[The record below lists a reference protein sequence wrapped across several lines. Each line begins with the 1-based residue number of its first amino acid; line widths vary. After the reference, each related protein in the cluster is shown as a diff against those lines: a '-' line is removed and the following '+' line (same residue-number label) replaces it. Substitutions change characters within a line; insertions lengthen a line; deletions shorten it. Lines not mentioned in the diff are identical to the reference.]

1 MKFLSGKNM
10 ENDLSMGAAWMNG
23 KVLPISQAMI
33 PVNDWGLVRSDITY
47 DVVPVIDGAFFR
59 FDEYLT
65 RFLSSMED
73 LHLDPGMSK
82 RDIKAA
88 LHQMVGKS
96 SLRDSYVAMVCS
108 RGKPKIAGSRDPRD
122 CENHFFAWCVPYVHI
137 IKPEI
142 VEQGATAWIAQNAY
156 RIPENSVNPRV
167 KNYHWGDFTQG
178 IFEAKDK
185 NYETVILLDYDGN
198 VTEGPGFNVFAV
210 KDKVL
215 ITPDRGVLAGVSRKT
230 VLEMADHLGIN
241 TSIRA
246 LGVEELLEADEVF
259 ISSSG
264 GGVIPIIRV
273 NETIFGNGAS
283 GPVSI
288 QLNETY
294 WTWATLEK
302 YRDPINYAL

>member
-1 MKFLSGKNM
+1 M
-10 ENDLSMGAAWMNG
+10 ENDLSLGAAWMNG
-23 KVLPISQAMI
+23 TVIPISQAAI
-33 PVNDWGLVRSDITY
+33 PVNDWGLVHSDITY

-59 FDEYLT
+59 FDEYLA
-65 RFLSSMED
+65 RFLSSMENF
-73 LHLDPGMSK
+73 HLDPGMRK
-82 RDIKAA
+82 RDIKVA
-88 LHQMVGKS
+88 LHQMVSKS
-96 SLRDSYVAMVCS
+96 RLRDSYVAMVCS

-122 CENHFFAWCVPYVHI
+122 CDNHFFAWCVPYVHV
-137 IKPEI
+137 IKPEV

-230 VLEMADHLGIN
+230 VLEMAEHLGIN
-241 TSIRA
+241 TSVRS
-246 LGVEELLEADEVF
+246 LSVEEFLEADEVF
-259 ISSSG
+259 LSSSG

-283 GPVSI
+283 GPISV

-294 WTWATLEK
+294 WAWTTLEK
-302 YRDPINYAL
+302 YRDPIDYEP

>member
-1 MKFLSGKNM
+1 M
-10 ENDLSMGAAWMNG
+10 ENDLSLGAAWMNG
-23 KVLPISQAMI
+23 TVIPISQATI
-33 PVNDWGLVRSDITY
+33 PVNDWGLVHSDITY

-59 FDEYLT
+59 FDEYLA

-73 LHLDPGMSK
+73 LLLDPGMSK
-82 RDIKAA
+82 RDIQAA
-88 LHQMVGKS
+88 LHQMVSKS
-96 SLRDSYVAMVCS
+96 SLRYSYVAMVCS
-108 RGKPKIAGSRDPRD
+108 RGKPKIVGSRDPRD
-122 CENHFFAWCVPYVHI
+122 CENHFFAWCVPYVYI
-137 IKPEI
+137 IKPET

-230 VLEMADHLGIN
+230 VLEMAAHLGIN
-241 TSIRA
+241 TSVRS
-246 LGVEELLEADEVF
+246 LSVEEFLEADEVF
-259 ISSSG
+259 LSSSG

-283 GPVSI
+283 GPISV

-294 WTWATLEK
+294 WKWTTLEK
-302 YRDPINYAL
+302 YRDPIDYTL

>member
-1 MKFLSGKNM
+1 MEHNLS
-10 ENDLSMGAAWMNG
+10 LGAAWMNG
-23 KVLPISQAMI
+23 KVLPISQATI
-33 PVNDWGLVRSDITY
+33 PVNDWGLVHSDITY

-59 FDEYLT
+59 FDEYLA
-65 RFLSSMED
+65 RFLSSMEN

-82 RDIKAA
+82 RDIQAA

-96 SLRDSYVAMVCS
+96 SLRNSYVAMVCS
-108 RGKPKIAGSRDPRD
+108 RGKPKMAGSRDPRD

-156 RIPENSVNPRV
+156 RIPENSVNPLV

-185 NYETVILLDYDGN
+185 DYETVILLDYDGN

-230 VLEMADHLGIN
+230 VLEMADYLGIN
-241 TSIRA
+241 TSVRP
-246 LGVEELLEADEVF
+246 LSVEELLEADEVF
-259 ISSSG
+259 LSSSG

-283 GPVSI
+283 GPISV

-294 WTWATLEK
+294 WNWTTLEK
-302 YRDPINYAL
+302 YRDPIDYAL

>member
-1 MKFLSGKNM
+1 M
-10 ENDLSMGAAWMNG
+10 ENDLSLGAAWMNG
-23 KVLPISQAMI
+23 TVIPISQAAI
-33 PVNDWGLVRSDITY
+33 PVNDWGLVHSDITY

-59 FDEYLT
+59 FDEYLA
-65 RFLSSMED
+65 RFLSSMEN

-88 LHQMVGKS
+88 LHQMVSKS
-96 SLRDSYVAMVCS
+96 RLRDSYVAMVCS

-122 CENHFFAWCVPYVHI
+122 CDNHFFAWCVPYVHV
-137 IKPEI
+137 IKPEV

-230 VLEMADHLGIN
+230 VLEMAEHLGIN
-241 TSIRA
+241 TSVRS
-246 LGVEELLEADEVF
+246 LSVEEFLEADEVF
-259 ISSSG
+259 LSSSG

-283 GPVSI
+283 GPISV

-294 WTWATLEK
+294 WAWTTLEK
-302 YRDPINYAL
+302 YRDPIDYEP

>member
-1 MKFLSGKNM
+1 M
-10 ENDLSMGAAWMNG
+10 ENDLSLGAAWMNG
-23 KVLPISQAMI
+23 TVIPISQAAI
-33 PVNDWGLVRSDITY
+33 PVNDWGLVHSDITY

-59 FDEYLT
+59 FDEYLA
-65 RFLSSMED
+65 RFLSSMEN

-88 LHQMVGKS
+88 LHQMVSKS
-96 SLRDSYVAMVCS
+96 RLRDSYVAMVCS

-122 CENHFFAWCVPYVHI
+122 CDNHFFAWCVPYVHV
-137 IKPEI
+137 IKPEV

-230 VLEMADHLGIN
+230 VLEMAEHLGIN
-241 TSIRA
+241 TSVRS
-246 LGVEELLEADEVF
+246 LSVEEFLEADEVF
-259 ISSSG
+259 LSSSG

-283 GPVSI
+283 GPISV

-294 WTWATLEK
+294 WAWTTFEK
-302 YRDPINYAL
+302 YRDPIDYEP

>member
-1 MKFLSGKNM
+1 M
-10 ENDLSMGAAWMNG
+10 ENDLSLGAAWMNG
-23 KVLPISQAMI
+23 TVIPISQAKI
-33 PVNDWGLVRSDITY
+33 PVNDWGLVHSDITY

-59 FDEYLT
+59 FDKYLA
-65 RFLSSMED
+65 RFLSSMEN
-73 LHLDPGMSK
+73 LHLDPGMNK
-82 RDIKAA
+82 RDIQAA
-88 LHQMVGKS
+88 LHQMVSKS

-142 VEQGATAWIAQNAY
+142 VKQGATAWIAQNAY
-156 RIPENSVNPRV
+156 RIPENSVNPLV

-215 ITPDRGVLAGVSRKT
+215 ITPDKGVLAGVSRKT
-230 VLEMADHLGIN
+230 VLEMAEHLGIN
-241 TSIRA
+241 TSVRS
-246 LGVEELLEADEVF
+246 LSVEELLEADEVF
-259 ISSSG
+259 LSSSG

-283 GPVSI
+283 GPISVK
-288 QLNETY
+288 LNETY
-294 WTWATLEK
+294 WKWTTLEK
-302 YRDPINYAL
+302 YRDTIDYAL

>member
-1 MKFLSGKNM
+1 MKH
-10 ENDLSMGAAWMNG
+10 DLSHGAAWMNG
-23 KVLPISQAMI
+23 EVIPIAQATI
-33 PVNDWGLVRSDITY
+33 PVNDWGLVHSDITY

-59 FDEYLT
+59 FDEYLA
-65 RFLSSMED
+65 RFLSSMEN
-73 LHLDPGMSK
+73 LHLDPGMTK
-82 RDIKAA
+82 LDIQAA

-96 SLRDSYVAMVCS
+96 NLRDSYVAMVCS

-122 CENHFFAWCVPYVHI
+122 CDNHFFAWCVPYVHV
-137 IKPEI
+137 IKPEV

-156 RIPENSVNPRV
+156 RIPENSVNPLV

-185 NYETVILLDYDGN
+185 DYETVILLDYDGN

-210 KDKVL
+210 KEKVL

-230 VLEMADHLGIN
+230 VLEMAEHLGIN
-241 TSIRA
+241 TSIRS
-246 LGVEELLEADEVF
+246 LSVEELLEADEVF
-259 ISSSG
+259 LSSSG

-283 GPVSI
+283 GPISV
-288 QLNETY
+288 QLNKTY
-294 WTWATLEK
+294 WTWTTLEK
-302 YRDPINYAL
+302 YRDPIDYAL

>member
-1 MKFLSGKNM
+1 M
-10 ENDLSMGAAWMNG
+10 ENDLSLGAAWMNG
-23 KVLPISQAMI
+23 TVIPISQAMI
-33 PVNDWGLVRSDITY
+33 PVNDWGLVHSDITY

-59 FDEYLT
+59 FDEYLA
-65 RFLSSMED
+65 RFLSSMEN
-73 LHLDPGMSK
+73 LHLDPGMNK
-82 RDIKAA
+82 RDIQAA

-96 SLRDSYVAMVCS
+96 NLRDSYVAMVCS
-108 RGKPKIAGSRDPRD
+108 RGKPKISGSRDPRD

-137 IKPEI
+137 IKPET

-215 ITPDRGVLAGVSRKT
+215 ITPDRGVLAGISRKRFWRW
-230 VLEMADHLGIN
+230 L
-241 TSIRA
+241 
-246 LGVEELLEADEVF
+246 
-259 ISSSG
+259 
-264 GGVIPIIRV
+264 
-273 NETIFGNGAS
+273 TILA
-283 GPVSI
+283 
-288 QLNETY
+288 
-294 WTWATLEK
+294 
-302 YRDPINYAL
+302 

>member
-1 MKFLSGKNM
+1 M
-10 ENDLSMGAAWMNG
+10 ENDLSLGAAWMNG
-23 KVLPISQAMI
+23 TVIPISQAKI
-33 PVNDWGLVRSDITY
+33 PVNDWGLVHSDITY

-59 FDEYLT
+59 FDKYLA
-65 RFLSSMED
+65 RFLSSMEN
-73 LHLDPGMSK
+73 LHLDPGMNK
-82 RDIKAA
+82 RDIQAA
-88 LHQMVGKS
+88 LHQMVSKS

-142 VEQGATAWIAQNAY
+142 VKQGATAWIAQNAY
-156 RIPENSVNPRV
+156 RIPENSVNPLV

-215 ITPDRGVLAGVSRKT
+215 ITPDKGVLAGVSRKT
-230 VLEMADHLGIN
+230 VLEMAEHLGIN
-241 TSIRA
+241 TSVRS
-246 LGVEELLEADEVF
+246 LSVEELLEADEVF
-259 ISSSG
+259 LSSSG

-283 GPVSI
+283 GPISV

-294 WTWATLEK
+294 WKWTTLEK
-302 YRDPINYAL
+302 YRDPIDYAL

>member
-1 MKFLSGKNM
+1 M
-10 ENDLSMGAAWMNG
+10 ENDLSLGAAWMNG
-23 KVLPISQAMI
+23 TVIPISQAAI
-33 PVNDWGLVRSDITY
+33 PVNDWGLVHSDITY

-59 FDEYLT
+59 FDEYLA
-65 RFLSSMED
+65 RFLTSMEN

-88 LHQMVGKS
+88 LHQMVSKS
-96 SLRDSYVAMVCS
+96 RLRDSYVAMVCS

-122 CENHFFAWCVPYVHI
+122 CDNHFFAWCVPYVHV
-137 IKPEI
+137 IKPEV

-210 KDKVL
+210 KNKVL

-230 VLEMADHLGIN
+230 VLEMAEHHGIN
-241 TSIRA
+241 TSVRS
-246 LGVEELLEADEVF
+246 LSVEELLEADEIF
-259 ISSSG
+259 LSSSG
-264 GGVIPIIRV
+264 GGVIPIMRV

-283 GPVSI
+283 GPISV

-294 WTWATLEK
+294 WAWTTLEK
-302 YRDPINYAL
+302 YRDPIDYEP

>member
-1 MKFLSGKNM
+1 M
-10 ENDLSMGAAWMNG
+10 ENDLSLGAAWMKG
-23 KVLPISQAMI
+23 TVIPISQATI
-33 PVNDWGLVRSDITY
+33 PVNDWGLVHSDITY

-59 FDEYLT
+59 FDEYLA
-65 RFLSSMED
+65 RFLSSMEN

-88 LHQMVGKS
+88 LHQMVSKS
-96 SLRDSYVAMVCS
+96 RLRDSYVAMVCS

-122 CENHFFAWCVPYVHI
+122 CDNHFFAWCVPYVHV
-137 IKPEI
+137 IKPEV

-156 RIPENSVNPRV
+156 RIPENSVNPLV

-230 VLEMADHLGIN
+230 VLEMAEHLGIN
-241 TSIRA
+241 TSVRS
-246 LGVEELLEADEVF
+246 LSVEELLEADEVF
-259 ISSSG
+259 LSSSG

-283 GPVSI
+283 GPISV

-294 WTWATLEK
+294 WAWTTLEK
-302 YRDPINYAL
+302 YRDPIDYEP

>member
-1 MKFLSGKNM
+1 M

-33 PVNDWGLVRSDITY
+33 PVNDWGLVHSDITY

-59 FDEYLT
+59 FDEYLA
-65 RFLSSMED
+65 RFLSSMEN
-73 LHLDPGMSK
+73 LHLDPGMNK
-82 RDIKAA
+82 RDIQAA
-88 LHQMVGKS
+88 LHQMVSKS

-122 CENHFFAWCVPYVHI
+122 CGNHFFAWCVPYVHI

-230 VLEMADHLGIN
+230 VLEMAEHLGIN
-241 TSIRA
+241 TSVRS
-246 LGVEELLEADEVF
+246 LSVEELLEADEVF
-259 ISSSG
+259 LSSSG

-283 GPVSI
+283 GPISV

-294 WTWATLEK
+294 WKWTTLEK
-302 YRDPINYAL
+302 YRDPIDYAL

>member
-1 MKFLSGKNM
+1 M
-10 ENDLSMGAAWMNG
+10 EKDLSLGAAWMNG
-23 KVLPISQAMI
+23 TVIPISQATI
-33 PVNDWGLVRSDITY
+33 PVNDWGLVHSDITY

-59 FDEYLT
+59 FDEYLA

-82 RDIKAA
+82 RDIQAA
-88 LHQMVGKS
+88 LHQMLSKS

-108 RGKPKIAGSRDPRD
+108 RGKPKIAGSRDPKD
-122 CENHFFAWCVPYVHI
+122 CDNHFFAWCVPYVHV
-137 IKPEI
+137 IKPEV

-230 VLEMADHLGIN
+230 VLEMAEHLGIN
-241 TSIRA
+241 TSVRS
-246 LGVEELLEADEVF
+246 LSVEELLEADEVF
-259 ISSSG
+259 LSSSG

-283 GPVSI
+283 GPISV

-294 WTWATLEK
+294 WKWTTLEK
-302 YRDPINYAL
+302 YRDPIDYAL

>member
-33 PVNDWGLVRSDITY
+33 PVNDWGLVHSDITY

-65 RFLSSMED
+65 RFLSSMEN

-156 RIPENSVNPRV
+156 RIPENSVNPLV

-198 VTEGPGFNVFAV
+198 ITEGPGFNVFAV

-230 VLEMADHLGIN
+230 VLEMAEHLGIN
-241 TSIRA
+241 TSVRS
-246 LGVEELLEADEVF
+246 LSVEELLEADEIF
-259 ISSSG
+259 LSSSG

-283 GPVSI
+283 GPISV

-294 WTWATLEK
+294 WKWTTLEK
-302 YRDPINYAL
+302 YRDPIDYTL

>member
-1 MKFLSGKNM
+1 M
-10 ENDLSMGAAWMNG
+10 ENDLSLGAAWMNG
-23 KVLPISQAMI
+23 TVIPISQAKI
-33 PVNDWGLVRSDITY
+33 PVNDWGLIHSDITY

-59 FDEYLT
+59 FDEYLA

-73 LHLDPGMSK
+73 LHLDPGISK
-82 RDIKAA
+82 RDIQAA
-88 LHQMVGKS
+88 LHQMVSKS

-122 CENHFFAWCVPYVHI
+122 CDNHFFAWCVPYVHI
-137 IKPEI
+137 IKPET
-142 VEQGATAWIAQNAY
+142 VAQGATAWIAQNAY

-215 ITPDRGVLAGVSRKT
+215 ITPDKGVLAGVSRKT
-230 VLEMADHLGIN
+230 VLEMAEHLGIN
-241 TSIRA
+241 TSVRS
-246 LGVEELLEADEVF
+246 LSVEELLEADEVF
-259 ISSSG
+259 LSSSG

-283 GPVSI
+283 GPISV
-288 QLNETY
+288 QLNEAY
-294 WTWATLEK
+294 WKWTTLEK

>member
-1 MKFLSGKNM
+1 M

-23 KVLPISQAMI
+23 NVISISQAKI
-33 PVNDWGLVRSDITY
+33 PVNDWGLVHSDITY

-59 FDEYLT
+59 FDEYLA

-73 LHLDPGMSK
+73 LHLDPGMSR
-82 RDIKAA
+82 RDIQAA
-88 LHQMVGKS
+88 LHQMVSKS

-210 KDKVL
+210 KDKIL

-230 VLEMADHLGIN
+230 VLEMAEHLGIN
-241 TSIRA
+241 TSVRS
-246 LGVEELLEADEVF
+246 LSVEELLEADEVF
-259 ISSSG
+259 LSSSG

-283 GPVSI
+283 GPISV

-294 WTWATLEK
+294 WAWTTLEK
-302 YRDPINYAL
+302 YRDPIDYEP

>member
-1 MKFLSGKNM
+1 
-10 ENDLSMGAAWMNG
+10 
-23 KVLPISQAMI
+23 MI

-156 RIPENSVNPRV
+156 RIPENSVNPLV
-167 KNYHWGDFTQG
+167 KNYPWGDFTQG
-178 IFEAKDK
+178 LFEAKDK

-230 VLEMADHLGIN
+230 VLEMADHLGIK
-241 TSIRA
+241 TCVRS
-246 LGVEELLEADEVF
+246 LSVEELLEADEVF
-259 ISSSG
+259 LSSSG

-283 GPVSI
+283 GPISV

-294 WTWATLEK
+294 WNWTTLEK
-302 YRDPINYAL
+302 YRDPIDYAL

>member
-1 MKFLSGKNM
+1 MEHNLS
-10 ENDLSMGAAWMNG
+10 LGAAWMNG
-23 KVLPISQAMI
+23 KVLPISQATI
-33 PVNDWGLVRSDITY
+33 PVNDWGLVHSDITY
-47 DVVPVIDGAFFR
+47 DVVPVIGGAFFR
-59 FDEYLT
+59 FDEYLA
-65 RFLSSMED
+65 RFLSSMEN
-73 LHLDPGMSK
+73 LHLDPGMTK
-82 RDIKAA
+82 LDIQVA
-88 LHQMVGKS
+88 LHQMVGKAN
-96 SLRDSYVAMVCS
+96 LRDSYVAMVCS
-108 RGKPKIAGSRDPRD
+108 RGKPKISGSRDPRD

-137 IKPEI
+137 IKPEV

-210 KDKVL
+210 KEKVL

-230 VLEMADHLGIN
+230 VLEMADYLGIN
-241 TSIRA
+241 TSVRS
-246 LGVEELLEADEVF
+246 LSVEELLDADEVF
-259 ISSSG
+259 LSSSG

-283 GPVSI
+283 GPISVR
-288 QLNETY
+288 LNETY
-294 WTWATLEK
+294 WKWTTLEK
-302 YRDPINYAL
+302 YRDPIDYTL

>member
-1 MKFLSGKNM
+1 M
-10 ENDLSMGAAWMNG
+10 ENDLSLGAAWMNG
-23 KVLPISQAMI
+23 TVIPISQAAI
-33 PVNDWGLVRSDITY
+33 PVNDWGLVHSDITY

-59 FDEYLT
+59 FDEYLA
-65 RFLSSMED
+65 RFLSSMEN

-88 LHQMVGKS
+88 LHQMVSKS
-96 SLRDSYVAMVCS
+96 RLRDSYVAMVCS

-122 CENHFFAWCVPYVHI
+122 CGNHFFAWCVPYVHVI
-137 IKPEI
+137 RPEV

-230 VLEMADHLGIN
+230 VLEMAEHLGIN
-241 TSIRA
+241 TSVRS
-246 LGVEELLEADEVF
+246 LSVEELLEADEVF
-259 ISSSG
+259 LSSSG

-283 GPVSI
+283 GPISV

-294 WTWATLEK
+294 WTWTTLEK
-302 YRDPINYAL
+302 YRDPIDYSL

>member
-1 MKFLSGKNM
+1 M
-10 ENDLSMGAAWMNG
+10 ENDLSLGAAWMNG
-23 KVLPISQAMI
+23 TVIPISQATI
-33 PVNDWGLVRSDITY
+33 PVNDWGLVHSDITY

-59 FDEYLT
+59 FDEYLA
-65 RFLSSMED
+65 RFLSSMEN

-82 RDIKAA
+82 RDIQAA
-88 LHQMVGKS
+88 LHQMVSKS

-122 CENHFFAWCVPYVHI
+122 CDNHFFAWCVPYVHV
-137 IKPEI
+137 IKPEV

-230 VLEMADHLGIN
+230 VLEMAEHLGIN
-241 TSIRA
+241 TSVRS
-246 LGVEELLEADEVF
+246 LSVEELLEADEVF
-259 ISSSG
+259 LSSSG

-283 GPVSI
+283 GPISVH
-288 QLNETY
+288 LNETY
-294 WTWATLEK
+294 WKWTTLEK
-302 YRDPINYAL
+302 YRDPIDYAL

>member
-1 MKFLSGKNM
+1 M
-10 ENDLSMGAAWMNG
+10 ENDLSLGAAWMNG
-23 KVLPISQAMI
+23 TVIPISQATI
-33 PVNDWGLVRSDITY
+33 PVNDWGLVHSDITY

-59 FDEYLT
+59 FDEYLA

-82 RDIKAA
+82 RDIQAA
-88 LHQMVGKS
+88 LHQMVSKS
-96 SLRDSYVAMVCS
+96 SLRYSYVAMVCS

-122 CENHFFAWCVPYVHI
+122 CDNHFFAWCVPYVHV
-137 IKPEI
+137 IKPEV

-230 VLEMADHLGIN
+230 VLEMAEHLGIN
-241 TSIRA
+241 TSVRS
-246 LGVEELLEADEVF
+246 LSVEELLEADEVF
-259 ISSSG
+259 LSSSG

-283 GPVSI
+283 GPISV

-294 WTWATLEK
+294 WKWTSLEK
-302 YRDPINYAL
+302 YRDPIDYTL

>member
-1 MKFLSGKNM
+1 M

-59 FDEYLT
+59 FDEYLA

-73 LHLDPGMSK
+73 LHLDPGISK
-82 RDIKAA
+82 RGIQAA
-88 LHQMVGKS
+88 LHQMVSKS

-122 CENHFFAWCVPYVHI
+122 CDNHFFAWCVPYVHI
-137 IKPEI
+137 IKPET
-142 VEQGATAWIAQNAY
+142 VAQGATAWIAQNAY

-215 ITPDRGVLAGVSRKT
+215 ITPNRGVLAGVSRKT
-230 VLEMADHLGIN
+230 VLEMADHLGIK
-241 TSIRA
+241 TCVRS
-246 LGVEELLEADEVF
+246 LSVEELLEADEVF
-259 ISSSG
+259 LSSSG

-283 GPVSI
+283 GPISV

-294 WTWATLEK
+294 WNWTTLEK
-302 YRDPINYAL
+302 YRDPIDYAL

>member
-1 MKFLSGKNM
+1 M
-10 ENDLSMGAAWMNG
+10 ENDLSLGAAWMNG
-23 KVLPISQAMI
+23 TVIPISQATI
-33 PVNDWGLVRSDITY
+33 PVNDWGLVHSDITY

-59 FDEYLT
+59 FDEYLA
-65 RFLSSMED
+65 RFLSSMKN

-82 RDIKAA
+82 RDIQAA
-88 LHQMVGKS
+88 LHQMVGES
-96 SLRDSYVAMVCS
+96 NLRDSYVAMVCS

-137 IKPEI
+137 IKPEV
-142 VEQGATAWIAQNAY
+142 VEKGATAWIAQNAY

-230 VLEMADHLGIN
+230 VLEMAEHLGIN
-241 TSIRA
+241 TSVRS
-246 LGVEELLEADEVF
+246 LSVEELLEADEVF
-259 ISSSG
+259 LSSSG

-283 GPVSI
+283 GPISVK
-288 QLNETY
+288 LNETY
-294 WTWATLEK
+294 WKWTTLEK
-302 YRDPINYAL
+302 YRDPISYRL

>member
-1 MKFLSGKNM
+1 M
-10 ENDLSMGAAWMNG
+10 ENDLSLGAAWMNG
-23 KVLPISQAMI
+23 TVIPISQAAI
-33 PVNDWGLVRSDITY
+33 PVNDWGLVHSDITY

-59 FDEYLT
+59 FDEYLA
-65 RFLSSMED
+65 RFLSSMEN

-88 LHQMVGKS
+88 LHQMVSKS
-96 SLRDSYVAMVCS
+96 RLRDSYVAMVCS

-122 CENHFFAWCVPYVHI
+122 CDNHFFAWCVPYVHV
-137 IKPEI
+137 IKPEV

-230 VLEMADHLGIN
+230 VLEMAEHLGIN
-241 TSIRA
+241 TSVRS
-246 LGVEELLEADEVF
+246 LSVEELLEADEVF
-259 ISSSG
+259 LSSSG

-283 GPVSI
+283 GPISV

-294 WTWATLEK
+294 WAWTTFEK
-302 YRDPINYAL
+302 YRDPIDYEP

>member
-1 MKFLSGKNM
+1 M

-156 RIPENSVNPRV
+156 RIPENSVNPLV

-178 IFEAKDK
+178 LFEAKDK

-230 VLEMADHLGIN
+230 VLEMADHLGIK
-241 TSIRA
+241 TCVRS
-246 LGVEELLEADEVF
+246 LSVEELLEADEVF
-259 ISSSG
+259 LSSSG

-283 GPVSI
+283 GPISV

-294 WTWATLEK
+294 WNWTTLEK
-302 YRDPINYAL
+302 YRDPIDYAL